1 MVASVV
7 VLPLPVGPVTTI
19 KPCGSASSRRR
30 IFSSRR
36 EQPEL
41 GDDRAGRGR
50 AAAGG

>member
-19 KPCGSASSRRR
+19 MPCGSASSRLQLRLVARR
-30 IFSSRR
+30 KA
-36 EQPEL
+36 EL
-41 GDDRAGRGR
+41 GDVEQAAVL